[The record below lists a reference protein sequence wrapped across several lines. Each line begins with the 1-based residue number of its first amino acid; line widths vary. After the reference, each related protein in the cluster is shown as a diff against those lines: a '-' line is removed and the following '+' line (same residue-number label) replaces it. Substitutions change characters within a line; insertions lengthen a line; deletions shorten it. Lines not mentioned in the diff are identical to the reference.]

1 VRSERYTIAAVG
13 DSTDAP
19 TLQVPMLM
27 DLIERRFNLKWRVET
42 EEIPVYELSIAK
54 GGLKIKPIEMESGKY
69 EEFRKIRASSP
80 PQRGRIFEMVLL
92 RDEPTYAGLLG
103 CSYGPPPNP
112 SVASAQFREALRR
125 DGKPPVCGF
134 QTYMNGP
141 NKVVNSGASPIGL
154 LAFSLNQDSGFRSE
168 SLDYLHDTLNGLL
181 VVDKTGLPDTN
192 CLAAIPSAGT
202 PCAPL
207 FNYFLEYAI
216 DESYFTTTA
225 KEKNA
230 SVPKA
235 PNIFKAL
242 EKLGLQLEKT
252 KALREFIV
260 IEHIERPS
268 EN

>member
-1 VRSERYTIAAVG
+1 
-13 DSTDAP
+13 
-19 TLQVPMLM
+19 
-27 DLIERRFNLKWRVET
+27 
-42 EEIPVYELSIAK
+42 
-54 GGLKIKPIEMESGKY
+54 MESGKY
-69 EEFRKIRASSP
+69 EEFRKIRASLP
-80 PQRGRIFEMVLL
+80 PQRGRNFEMVML

-134 QTYMNGP
+134 QIYVNGP
-141 NKVVNSGASPIGL
+141 NTVVNSGASPIS
-154 LAFSLNQDSGFRSE
+154 SLVVSLSRDSGFRSE
-168 SLDYLHDTLNGLL
+168 SLDYLRDTLNGLL

-216 DESYFTTTA
+216 DESWFTSSE
-225 KEKNA
+225 KEKIG
-230 SVPKA
+230 SLPKA

-242 EKLGLQLEKT
+242 EKLGLQLEKI
-252 KALREFIV
+252 KVRREFIV

>member
-1 VRSERYTIAAVG
+1 VNGRLDPA
-13 DSTDAP
+13 DA
-19 TLQVPMLM
+19 
-27 DLIERRFNLKWRVET
+27 
-42 EEIPVYELSIAK
+42 
-54 GGLKIKPIEMESGKY
+54 
-69 EEFRKIRASSP
+69 RA
-80 PQRGRIFEMVLL
+80 L
-92 RDEPTYAGLLG
+92 
-103 CSYGPPPNP
+103 
-112 SVASAQFREALRR
+112 
-125 DGKPPVCGF
+125 
-134 QTYMNGP
+134 GP
-141 NKVVNSGASPIGL
+141 NTVVNSGASPISL
-154 LAFSLNQDSGFRSE
+154 LVDSLNNDSGFRSVV
-168 SLDYLHDTLNGLL
+168 SPDYLRDTLNGLL

-230 SVPKA
+230 SLPKA

-252 KALREFIV
+252 KARREFIV
-260 IEHIERPS
+260 IEHIDRPS